1 VENWHSA
8 SDFIFY
14 GQGGEIRRNELEE
27 QEVAMLS
34 LQLIQNCII
43 YINTLIIQQLLSEKE
58 WENRLEE
65 EDYRALTPMIYS
77 HINPYG
83 EFRLDMDKRMA
94 I

>member
-1 VENWHSA
+1 MYIYSQVNAPNSSEV
-8 SDFIFY
+8 
-14 GQGGEIRRNELEE
+14 
-27 QEVAMLS
+27 VAMLS

-43 YINTLIIQQLLSEKE
+43 YINTLIIQKLLNEKE

-65 EDYRALTPMIYS
+65 DYRALIPMMYS

-83 EFRLDMDKRMA
+83 EIRLDMDKRIA

>member
-1 VENWHSA
+1 
-8 SDFIFY
+8 
-14 GQGGEIRRNELEE
+14 EE